1 MHRKETLGDDQN
13 SILCVNRTDAGE
25 LSFKRNQI
33 AMTIELQ
40 FPRCS
45 SRASLQA
52 CVGENVQDHVVG
64 RTDKSFDGSKACGPT
79 GWIKNGIA
87 SVQKSRKL
95 AF

>member
-1 MHRKETLGDDQN
+1 MHRKETLGDDQD
-13 SILCVNRTDAGE
+13 SIFCVNGTDARE

-40 FPRCS
+40 F
-45 SRASLQA
+45 SRRGACASLKA
-52 CVGENVQDHVVG
+52 CVGENVQDDMVG
-64 RTDKSFDGSKACGPT
+64 RTNKSFDGSKACGPT

-95 AF
+95 FF